1 MIESPVTIKN
11 RTGLH
16 ARAAAKLVETITSFS
31 STVEISNGEK
41 TVDGKSIL
49 SVMLLAAS
57 PGTEL
62 MLIIDGNDETE
73 VLQAIQTL
81 VENNF
86 GEDAH
91 VE

>member
-1 MIESPVTIKN
+1 MIESAITIKN

-16 ARAAAKLVETITSFS
+16 ARAAAKLVETVSNFT

-41 TVDGKSIL
+41 TVNGKSIL

-57 PGTEL
+57 PGSEL
-62 MLIIDGNDETE
+62 MLIIEGNDESE
-73 VLQAIQTL
+73 ALQAITNL

-86 GEDAH
+86 GEDQDT
-91 VE
+91 

>member
-1 MIESPVTIKN
+1 MIETAITIKN

-16 ARAAAKLVETITSFS
+16 ARAAAKLVETTTSYD

-57 PGTEL
+57 PGSEL
-62 MLIIDGNDETE
+62 MLMVDGSDENEAT
-73 VLQAIQTL
+73 QAITQL
-81 VENNF
+81 VLDNF
-86 GEDAH
+86 GE
-91 VE
+91 EEQ

>member
-1 MIESPVTIKN
+1 MIESPITIKN

-31 STVEISNGEK
+31 STVEISNGKK

-62 MLIIDGNDETE
+62 ILIIDGTDENET
-73 VLQAIQTL
+73 LLAIQTL

-86 GEDAH
+86 GEEPQD
-91 VE
+91 

>member
-1 MIESPVTIKN
+1 MIESPITIKN

-31 STVEISNGEK
+31 STVEISNGDK

-62 MLIIDGNDETE
+62 MRLKYCK
-73 VLQAIQTL
+73 L
-81 VENNF
+81 F
-86 GEDAH
+86 RRW
-91 VE
+91 

>member
-1 MIESPVTIKN
+1 MIESPIIIKN
-11 RTGLH
+11 KTGLH
-16 ARAAAKLVETITSFS
+16 ARAASKLVETISAYNS
-31 STVEISNGEK
+31 SVEISNGKK

-62 MLIIDGNDETE
+62 MLIINGDDETE
-73 VLQAIQTL
+73 TLQAIKEL

-86 GEDAH
+86 GEEGQD
-91 VE
+91 

>member
-1 MIESPVTIKN
+1 MIESAITIRN

-16 ARAAAKLVETITSFS
+16 ARAAAKLVETVSHYT
-31 STVEISNGEK
+31 STVEISNGAK

-57 PGTEL
+57 PGSEL
-62 MLIIDGNDETE
+62 SLFIDGKDETE
-73 VLQAIQTL
+73 ALKAIKEL

-86 GEDAH
+86 GENDH
-91 VE
+91 G